1 MLQELNNYCQ
11 LALKLFFVVILNAPH
26 IDWSLVSPV
35 ISARVSAPVNTQLCS
50 IVNLLSLF
58 LHQHARIIYWTLFQF
73 SNQPHI
79 LTNVMVVD
87 NLPDT
92 DHLAWHCN
100 LLLLYLHVISRNAII
115 YYTIIQRLTFRFFG
129 IHYPV
134 YHGMQLLIMILI
146 LIPSGASVKI
156 CFCQWLTHVSQWLN
170 GKGIR

>member
-1 MLQELNNYCQ
+1 M
-11 LALKLFFVVILNAPH
+11 ILNAPY

-35 ISARVSAPVNTQLCS
+35 ISTPVNTQLCS

-92 DHLAWHCN
+92 DHLA
-100 LLLLYLHVISRNAII
+100 LQFVVTLYLRIISRNAII

-134 YHGMQLLIMILI
+134 YHGTQLLIMTDIDTI
-146 LIPSGASVKI
+146 SCIP
-156 CFCQWLTHVSQWLN
+156 CN
-170 GKGIR
+170 G